1 MAKKLRILFI
11 AIVALVG
18 AGFYAYRN
26 YYPAIRPVINPPP
39 EDIVKLIEEGNKFPA
54 EVPKEGEIPPKLQIP
69 ANTTGMSLKLPQ
81 GFSIS
86 IFAKDLPGAR
96 VMAFDSFGNMWVSQT
111 SRGII
116 SLLEVKDGKT
126 IVQNDI
132 FTGLRKPHG
141 LAFDPQSPTM
151 LYYAEEDKISRVVV
165 YSDGEP
171 EKIPDLPGNFR
182 ADLPILQI
190 YFNQSIFRST
200 SQLHVAPL
208 GIFIICYII
217 AQRRCYNSL
226 ETAPI
231 A

>member
-18 AGFYAYRN
+18 ACFYAYRN

-96 VMAFDSFGNMWVSQT
+96 VMAFDTFGNMWVSQT
-111 SRGII
+111 SKGVI
-116 SLLEVKDGKT
+116 SLIYIQDGKVKEHGQ
-126 IVQNDI
+126 ILKN
-132 FTGLRKPHG
+132 LKNPHG
-141 LAFDPQSPTM
+141 LVFDLESPTL
-151 LYYAEEDKISRVVV
+151 LYYAEENKISKIPT
-165 YSDGEP
+165 YSDG
-171 EKIPDLPGNFR
+171 
-182 ADLPILQI
+182 
-190 YFNQSIFRST
+190 S
-200 SQLHVAPL
+200 
-208 GIFIICYII
+208 
-217 AQRRCYNSL
+217 
-226 ETAPI
+226 
-231 A
+231 